1 MSELSFLINESDRHV
16 SVSEKFPVC
25 VCVPVRL
32 KMMAFG
38 QVVLLFLNYC
48 MVVLVAGQSELDKD
62 VEIIPGK
69 TVPQAHPLDAKF
81 APQYANDIYGQPV
94 S

>member
-1 MSELSFLINESDRHV
+1 
-16 SVSEKFPVC
+16 
-25 VCVPVRL
+25 
-32 KMMAFG
+32 
-38 QVVLLFLNYC
+38 

-94 S
+94 SWNANSFHVAKLKSFSL